1 MGLEI
6 SDLDMELAGTTLVPD
21 LRKCAILLDIDG
33 TILDLAPS
41 PQQVWVPTGLRQT
54 LARLGTL
61 TGGALALVS
70 GRSLHDIDL
79 IFSPLEL
86 AAIGGHGAELRAT
99 AGAEPLMRAKPL
111 GAALKRKL
119 ASITELGPGILAE
132 DKGYSLAL
140 HFRLAPEKG
149 EAVRA
154 AVDAICAGLA
164 PDFVEILP
172 GKLVVEIKPT
182 GVNKANAVCELMNC
196 APFVDRNPIFIGD
209 DTTDEP
215 VFGVISRFGG
225 LGFSVGRV
233 VAGVNGHFDKPEIG
247 PRVADAYCES
257 GGRRGV
263 MNEHGLDF
271 AVIGQSRTA
280 ARRPEPRGMIDHGL
294 DLAVIGNGR
303 TAALVDP
310 CARIVW
316 WCYPRF
322 DGDPIFCRLVSG
334 KEEKGF
340 SDVVLD
346 DMADFQSQ
354 YVRNTAIVSTELTD
368 SRGGKVRI
376 TDFAPRFRQFGR
388 VFRPP
393 QLYRIVEPIA
403 GLPRI
408 AIRMRP
414 TCDYGKPLPS
424 RSLGSNHIRYSDDA
438 TVIRLTT
445 DAPLSLVDGEAPFVL
460 TRPLHLV
467 FGPDEPFTGD
477 LEKTCRDFLERTHDY
492 WMEWVRRL
500 SISYDWQEAII
511 RAAITLKLS
520 NFDETG
526 GIIAAHT
533 TSIPESPSS
542 GRTWDYRYCWLRDA
556 YFVVQAL
563 NRIGATRTME
573 EFISFTLSIASNP
586 NQELRPLYSVVP
598 TTAIEERTAPALE
611 GYRGDGPVR
620 IGNAAVNQVQH
631 DAYGS
636 VILAAM
642 PMFFDRRLPRPG
654 DEGLFRLLE
663 SLGNRAAAKAF
674 EPDAGIWEYRGRQRI
689 HTHSAAMCWAGCQRL
704 AAIAVRLG
712 LEPRA
717 KYWNSIAEPLHAAL
731 LENAWNQKRGAFT
744 AAFGSDDL
752 DASVLLLA
760 DLGVVEVDDPRF
772 ASTVAAMERELVRE
786 KHVMRYASADDFG
799 MPVTAFLICRF
810 WLIDALWSLGRRE
823 AARDLFTDAL
833 QHRNRYGLLS
843 EDVDPQTGALWGNFP
858 QTYSMAGLI
867 LSAMRLSRSWE
878 DRYWRG

>member
-1 MGLEI
+1 MSDLDVDLNMSMEI
-6 SDLDMELAGTTLVPD
+6 SDLDMELAEISLVPD

-41 PQQVWVPTGLRQT
+41 PQQVWVPPALRRT
-54 LARLGTL
+54 LARLDDL
-61 TGGALALVS
+61 TGGAVALVS
-70 GRSLHDIDL
+70 GRSLADIDL
-79 IFSPLEL
+79 IFSSLQL
-86 AAIGGHGAELRAT
+86 AAIVGHGAEMRA
-99 AGAEPLMRAKPL
+99 APGAEPGLRAGPPRAA
-111 GAALKRKL
+111 GAGRD
-119 ASITELGPGILAE
+119 P
-132 DKGYSLAL
+132 
-140 HFRLAPEKG
+140 APQIG
-149 EAVRA
+149 RRNQAGRHQQGRCRVRADDLFAVRRPQSDLHRRRHHRRA
-154 AVDAICAGLA
+154 RLRHHFKFRRPGFFRRPRLCRRQRPFRQAGIRAHLA
-164 PDFVEILP
+164 R
-172 GKLVVEIKPT
+172 
-182 GVNKANAVCELMNC
+182 AH
-196 APFVDRNPIFIGD
+196 R
-209 DTTDEP
+209 
-215 VFGVISRFGG
+215 
-225 LGFSVGRV
+225 
-233 VAGVNGHFDKPEIG
+233 
-247 PRVADAYCES
+247 
-257 GGRRGV
+257 GRRRR
-263 MNEHGLDF
+263 HG
-271 AVIGQSRTA
+271 RMT
-280 ARRPEPRGMIDHGL
+280 DHGL

-303 TAALVDP
+303 TAALVEP
-310 CARIVW
+310 HSRIVW

-334 KEEKGF
+334 NEDKGF

-346 DMADFQSQ
+346 DIAEFQSE
-354 YVRNTAIVSTELTD
+354 YVRNTAIVSTVLTD
-368 SRGGKVRI
+368 RNGGKVKI

-393 QLYRIVEPIA
+393 QLFRIIEPIA

-408 AIRMRP
+408 TVRMRP
-414 TCDYGKPLPS
+414 TCDYGKPLPN
-424 RSLGSNHIRYSDDA
+424 RSLGSNHIRYSTDS

-445 DAPLSLVDGEAPFVL
+445 DAPLSLIESESPFLL

-467 FGPDEPFTGD
+467 FGPDEPYSGD
-477 LEKTCRDFLERTHDY
+477 LQQTCREFAERSYDY

-526 GIIAAHT
+526 GIVAAHT
-533 TSIPESPSS
+533 TSIPEAPGS

-573 EFISFTLSIASNP
+573 EFISFTLSIASKSDH
-586 NQELRPLYSVVP
+586 ELRPVYSVVQ
-598 TTAIEERTAPALE
+598 TTSIGERTAPDLE

-620 IGNAAVNQVQH
+620 IGNAAVDQIQH
-631 DAYGS
+631 DTYGS

-654 DEGLFRLLE
+654 DEGLFHLLE
-663 SLGNRAAAKAF
+663 SLGDHAAQKAF
-674 EPDAGIWEYRGRQRI
+674 KPDAGIWEYRGRARI

-704 AAIAVRLG
+704 AAIANRIG
-712 LEPRA
+712 LADRA
-717 KYWNSIAEPLHAAL
+717 KYWNSVAEPIHAAL
-731 LENAWNQKRGAFT
+731 IDGAWNEKRGAFT

-772 ASTVAAMERELVRE
+772 ASTVAAMERELMRE
-786 KHVMRYASADDFG
+786 KHVMRYANADDFG
-799 MPVTAFLICRF
+799 LPVTAFLICRF

-823 AARDLFTDAL
+823 AAKDLFTDAL
-833 QHRNRYGLLS
+833 AHRNRYGLLS